1 MKMFP
6 AARKHSF
13 RNIVAR
19 ERATACGFSSL
30 PTRRDETEKG
40 RREDSPREDFHVGH
54 IRVDLETLLG
64 PSLCLRLQVMRQTG
78 R

>member
-6 AARKHSF
+6 AARKRSF
-13 RNIVAR
+13 RNIVLR
-19 ERATACGFSSL
+19 SL
-30 PTRRDETEKG
+30 VAPTRRDEPRKES
-40 RREDSPREDFHVGH
+40 REDSPRKGFHVGH